1 MYRKFNFLLSVFLL
15 ISLLIVPVGGVSA
28 LTNLVQDPSFEVAI
42 SSTAVW
48 QQASTNSDSPLC
60 TLAIPECNFG
70 SGTAAAR
77 TGSVWALF
85 GGIDFTD
92 PEAGNPEVAY
102 VYQNIAFPTCSAE
115 LQFYFWIGAAPAG
128 SNASDVFLARIDGTT
143 VFSANATQ
151 KASYPSYTLVTVD
164 VGSFANGVVHKVEF
178 YSVTSDQ
185 TVIFNLDDVSLVR
198 NCFAISGNAGVAGA
212 TLNYTGGSTTADGS
226 GNYSFDV
233 KSGWSGTVTPSK
245 SGYRFSPVSKTY
257 SNVVADQTGQNYTA
271 VVLYTISGNVGV
283 AGATLSYTDGT
294 PQTATSASNGD
305 YSFVVP
311 SNWSGTVTPSHTCF
325 NFTPLNQNY
334 TNVTTNQTSQN
345 YTTTPKPGSGCANI
359 DVQIA
364 GANQASF
371 GIPSASTVLQA
382 PLNGINNGPVKI
394 TSTVPIMGSERVIYN
409 VNGMPTSFSEMMA
422 LPDSQLDNTYWMP
435 WYNNVDLD
443 TQLRFGN
450 VSNTPAEVHVWI
462 GGQEK
467 TSGCTTTP
475 SNVPYPYVLAVGAS
489 LRVSCPGV
497 NNGPVKI
504 DSNVNIVAAERVI
517 YNVNGLPTSF
527 TEMMGLPDSQLD
539 NIYWMPWYNNVDL
552 DTQLR
557 FGNVSN
563 TDATVHVWIGGQEKT
578 SGCLP
583 SNIPYPYVLAV
594 GASLRLSCPGVNNG
608 PVQIISDVN
617 IVAAERVIYTVNNL
631 PTSFTEMMGLPNS
644 QLNTTYWM
652 PKYNNVDL
660 DTQLRFGNVTNSS
673 VTVRVYIGGQEKTSG
688 CIPSNS
694 PYILAGGASLRIS
707 CAGVNNGPVKIEST
721 GNIVAAERV
730 IYNVNGAPTSF
741 SEMMGLP
748 NGFLNIIH
756 WLPWYNNVD
765 LDTVLR
771 FGVP

>member
-1 MYRKFNFLLSVFLL
+1 VYRKFKLLFSALVLL
-15 ISLLIVPVGGVSA
+15 SLLIVPVGGASA

-77 TGSVWALF
+77 TGSVWAMF

-92 PEAGNPEVAY
+92 PEAGSPEIAY
-102 VYQNIAFPTCSAE
+102 VKQNVAFPTCSAE

-128 SNASDVFLARIDGTT
+128 SDASDVFLARIDGTT

-164 VGSFANGVVHKVEF
+164 VAAFANGTFHNLEF
-178 YSVTSDQ
+178 YSVTAGQ
-185 TVIFNLDDVSLVR
+185 TVIFNLDDISLVR

-245 SGYRFSPVSKTY
+245 SGYRFSPVNKTY
-257 SNVVADQTGQNYTA
+257 SNVFADQTAQNYTA
-271 VVLYTISGNVGV
+271 IILYSISGNVGA

-294 PQTATSASNGD
+294 PQTATSAPNGD
-305 YSFVVP
+305 YSFMVP
-311 SNWSGTVTPSHTCF
+311 SNWNGTVTPSHTCF
-325 NFTPLNQNY
+325 NFTPSNRSY

-345 YTTTPKPGSGCANI
+345 YTTAPKPGSGCANI

-422 LPDSQLDNTYWMP
+422 LPDSQLDNMYWMP
-435 WYNNVDLD
+435 WYNNVDLN

-450 VSNTPAEVHVWI
+450 VSGSPATVHVWI

-475 SNVPYPYVLAVGAS
+475 ANIPYPYVLAVGAS

-563 TDATVHVWIGGQEKT
+563 TDATVHVWIGGQEKS

-583 SNIPYPYVLAV
+583 SNIPYPYVLAP
-594 GASLRLSCPGVNNG
+594 GASLRVSCPSVNNG
-608 PVQIISDVN
+608 PVQIVSDVN
-617 IVAAERVIYTVNNL
+617 IVAAERVIYNVNGM
-631 PTSFTEMMGLPNS
+631 PTSFSEMMALPTS

-660 DTQLRFGNVTNSS
+660 DTQLRFGNVSGAQA
-673 VTVRVYIGGQEKTSG
+673 TVRVYIGGQEQTSG
-688 CIPSNS
+688 CTPSNS
-694 PYILAGGASLRIS
+694 PYTLADGASLRIS
-707 CAGVNNGPVKIEST
+707 CAGVNNGPVQIVST
-721 GNIVAAERV
+721 GNIVASERV

-741 SEMMGLP
+741 SEMIGLP
-748 NGFLNIIH
+748 NGLLNTIH

-765 LDTVLR
+765 LDTQLR

>member
-1 MYRKFNFLLSVFLL
+1 MYRKFKFLFSVFLL
-15 ISLLIVPVGGVSA
+15 LSLLIMPLGSANA

-92 PEAGNPEVAY
+92 PEAGSPEVAY

-128 SNASDVFLARIDGTT
+128 SDASDVFLARIDGTP

-164 VGSFANGVVHKVEF
+164 VGSFANGVVHKLEF
-178 YSVTSDQ
+178 YSVTAGQ

-212 TLNYTGGSTTADGS
+212 ALNYTGGSTTADGS
-226 GNYSFDV
+226 GSYSFDV

-245 SGYRFSPVSKTY
+245 SGYRFSPVSRTY

-271 VVLYTISGNVGV
+271 VVLYTISGNAGV

-311 SNWSGTVTPSHTCF
+311 SNWTGTVTPSHTCF
-325 NFTPLNQNY
+325 NFTPPNRSY
-334 TNVTTNQTSQN
+334 TNVTANQTSQN
-345 YTTTPKPGSGCANI
+345 YTTAPKPGSGCANI

-394 TSTVPIMGSERVIYN
+394 TSTIPIMGSERVIYN

-422 LPDSQLDNTYWMP
+422 LPASQLDNTYWMP

-450 VSNTPAEVHVWI
+450 VTNSPVTVRVYI
-462 GGQEK
+462 GGQEQ
-467 TSGCTTTP
+467 TSGCTP
-475 SNVPYPYVLAVGAS
+475 SSSPYTLAEGAS
-489 LRVSCPGV
+489 LRISCAGI

-504 DSNVNIVAAERVI
+504 EGTGGNIVAAERVI
-517 YNVNGLPTSF
+517 YNVNNLPTSF
-527 TEMMGLPDSQLD
+527 TEMMALPDSQLD
-539 NIYWMPWYNNVDL
+539 NTYWMPWYNNVDL

-578 SGCLP
+578 TGCISTP
-583 SNIPYPYVLAV
+583 SNVPYPYVLAA
-594 GASLRLSCPGVNNG
+594 GASLRVSCPGVNNG

-617 IVAAERVIYTVNNL
+617 IVAAERVIYNVNGA
-631 PTSFTEMMGLPNS
+631 PTSFSEMMGLPNS

-660 DTQLRFGNVTNSS
+660 DTQLRFGNVSGS
-673 VTVRVYIGGQEKTSG
+673 PVTVRVYMGGQEKTSG
-688 CIPSNS
+688 CTPPNS
-694 PYILAGGASLRIS
+694 PYTLADGASLRIS
-707 CAGVNNGPVKIEST
+707 CAGVNNGPVQIVST

-730 IYNVNGAPTSF
+730 IYNVNNLPTSF

-748 NGFLNIIH
+748 NGFLNTIH

>member
-1 MYRKFNFLLSVFLL
+1 MYRKFNFLLSVFIL
-15 ISLLIVPVGGVSA
+15 ISLLIVPPSSASA
-28 LTNLVQDPSFEVAI
+28 LTNLVQDASFEVAI

-60 TLAIPECNFG
+60 ILSIPECNFG

-92 PEAGNPEVAY
+92 EEAGNPEIAY

-128 SNASDVFLARIDGTT
+128 SNAADVFLARIDGTT

-164 VGSFANGVVHKVEF
+164 VGAFANGASHKVEF
-178 YSVTSDQ
+178 YSVTTDQ

-198 NCFAISGNAGVAGA
+198 NCFAISGNAGVSGA

-257 SNVVADQTGQNYTA
+257 SNVVADQPGQNYTA
-271 VVLYTISGNVGV
+271 TALYTISGNAGV

-294 PQTATSASNGD
+294 PQTTTTASNGD
-305 YSFVVP
+305 YSFMVP
-311 SNWSGTVTPSHTCF
+311 SNWNGTVTPSHTCF
-325 NFTPLNQNY
+325 NFTPSNRSYSNI
-334 TNVTTNQTSQN
+334 TANQTSQN
-345 YTTTPKPGSGCANI
+345 YTAAPKPSSGCANI

-364 GANQASF
+364 GVNQGSF
-371 GIPSASTVLQA
+371 GIPSAATLLQV
-382 PLNGINNGPVKI
+382 PFNGINNGPVKI
-394 TSTVPIMGSERVIYN
+394 TSTVPILGSERVIYSIS
-409 VNGMPTSFSEMMA
+409 GLPASFSEMMA
-422 LPDSQLDNTYWMP
+422 LPNGQLDNIYWLP

-450 VSNTPAEVHVWI
+450 VSDDTLATVQVFI
-462 GGQEK
+462 GEHEM
-467 TSGCTTTP
+467 TTGCNP
-475 SNVPYPYVLAVGAS
+475 SDVPYPYVLAPGAS

-504 DSNVNIVAAERVI
+504 VSNVNIVAAERVI

-527 TEMMGLPDSQLD
+527 SEMMALPES
-539 NIYWMPWYNNVDL
+539 
-552 DTQLR
+552 
-557 FGNVSN
+557 
-563 TDATVHVWIGGQEKT
+563 
-578 SGCLP
+578 
-583 SNIPYPYVLAV
+583 
-594 GASLRLSCPGVNNG
+594 RLS
-608 PVQIISDVN
+608 
-617 IVAAERVIYTVNNL
+617 
-631 PTSFTEMMGLPNS
+631 
-644 QLNTTYWM
+644 TTYWM
-652 PKYNNVDL
+652 PRYNNVDL
-660 DTQLRFGNVTNSS
+660 DTQLRFGNVTNSP
-673 VTVRVYIGGQEKTSG
+673 VTVRVYINGQEKTSG
-688 CIPSNS
+688 CTPSNS
-694 PYILAGGASLRIS
+694 PYTLAGGASLRIN
-707 CAGVNNGPVKIEST
+707 CAGVNNGPVKIEGT

-730 IYNVNGAPTSF
+730 IYNVNGLPTSF

-748 NGFLNIIH
+748 NGFLNTIH

-765 LDTVLR
+765 LDSVLR
-771 FGVP
+771 FGIP